1 MAANAALADTKEA
14 RKSRNQ
20 SRDCE
25 LPHAAPSCP
34 PPCRGQEFD
43 RHPYRNQ
50 EVTGRLVHRFP
61 PIARDGAALH
71 APHLAWGPCPVRQAK
86 VHLDR
91 SFTIGRADPR
101 LFGAFVE
108 HLGRGVYGGL
118 YEPGHPTA
126 DEQGFRR
133 DVLDL
138 VEELGPTIVKYPG
151 GNFVSTYRWEDG
163 VGPVEKRPKRPELR
177 LAIDRTQY
185 FRRQRIHRL
194 VPPCQRRA
202 HARCQPRHA

>member
-1 MAANAALADTKEA
+1 MTANAALATLRKRARAAINRETASFHMLRPLARLPAVDRSSAVIHTA
-14 RKSRNQ
+14 IRKSPA
-20 SRDCE
+20 DW
-25 LPHAAPSCP
+25 
-34 PPCRGQEFD
+34 F
-43 RHPYRNQ
+43 
-50 EVTGRLVHRFP
+50 RFP

-91 SFTIGRADPR
+91 NFTIGRADPR

-108 HLGRGVYGGL
+108 HPGRGVYGGI

-138 VEELGPTIVKYPG
+138 VKELGPTIVKYPG

-163 VGPVEKRPKRPELR
+163 VGPVEKRPKRLSSAWQSTEPNTFGAE
-177 LAIDRTQY
+177 
-185 FRRQRIHRL
+185 RIHRL